1 MISITPSNCPSDFPC
16 RSQDGA
22 CAAQFQRIRAI
33 GNPRVSAQIHSMV
46 DLIGILLDFLGTVFG
61 EWINRRNGLRMIAI
75 ALVISYY
82 SYKFYRL
89 V

>member
-1 MISITPSNCPSDFPC
+1 M
-16 RSQDGA
+16 
-22 CAAQFQRIRAI
+22 
-33 GNPRVSAQIHSMV
+33 SAQIHPMV
-46 DLIGILLDFLGTVFG
+46 DLIGILLDFLGTFFG

-89 V
+89 VGSSSKNRRTLSCPQP

>member
-1 MISITPSNCPSDFPC
+1 M
-16 RSQDGA
+16 
-22 CAAQFQRIRAI
+22 
-33 GNPRVSAQIHSMV
+33 SAQIHSMV
-46 DLIGILLDFLGTVFG
+46 DLIGILLDFLGTFFG

-82 SYKFYRL
+82 SYKFHRL